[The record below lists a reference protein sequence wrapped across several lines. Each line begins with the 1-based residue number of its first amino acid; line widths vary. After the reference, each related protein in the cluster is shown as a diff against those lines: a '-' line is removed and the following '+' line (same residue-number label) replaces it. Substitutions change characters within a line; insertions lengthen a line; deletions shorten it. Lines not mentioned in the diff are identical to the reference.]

1 MHTDLK
7 TLWLRENQRRRLLW
21 ALERLRPN
29 YEEAKPLLAE
39 LKDIEFQDLE
49 NPIGNAYSMTV
60 DELRERVPETE
71 LQGSDGHLF
80 VIVIDQHIP
89 QPWHARFE
97 AASALSSRL
106 QQGSYAIDWRR
117 FLRCW
122 MRDMQHVAAHR
133 ESCKTDY
140 V

>member
-1 MHTDLK
+1 M
-7 TLWLRENQRRRLLW
+7 
-21 ALERLRPN
+21 
-29 YEEAKPLLAE
+29 LAE
-39 LKDIEFQDLE
+39 LKDIELQDLE

>member
-29 YEEAKPLLAE
+29 SEEAKPLLAE
-39 LKDIEFQDLE
+39 LKDIELQDLE

-71 LQGSDGHLF
+71 LQGTDGHLF